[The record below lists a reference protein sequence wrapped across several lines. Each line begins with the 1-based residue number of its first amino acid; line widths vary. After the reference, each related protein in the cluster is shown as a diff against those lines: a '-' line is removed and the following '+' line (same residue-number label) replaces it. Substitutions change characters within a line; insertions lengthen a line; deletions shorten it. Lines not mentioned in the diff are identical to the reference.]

1 VLEEMRG
8 TTVGSGWFTFS
19 LYAVFESVW
28 IQVGV
33 LLVMLAGKSLVAV
46 AAALARPAAIH
57 PR

>member
-1 VLEEMRG
+1 MRG